1 MKLLLWSPLLL
12 LLVSTAMVVAD
23 FVDDDTREYTTTE
36 SSVDEGEEG
45 KKVGLRLPSCL
56 PFRKKEKFDVFISY
70 RRDNGQH
77 LAATIKDKLKAKGF
91 NDMDMDDPL
100 CRNNEGW
107 LKNLDDAVEASNNV
121 IPLLTNFSIRPQRPG
136 QMHREIRLAFAFK
149 KNIIPVYDHTFNINS
164 LNTDNTLPR
173 DMCKLADYDALPW
186 NTQLRDATVKL
197 LVDKIKLGNNYASQN
212 NGK

>member
-91 NDMDMDDPL
+91 N
-100 CRNNEGW
+100 
-107 LKNLDDAVEASNNV
+107 
-121 IPLLTNFSIRPQRPG
+121 
-136 QMHREIRLAFAFK
+136 IRLAFAFK

-173 DMCKLADYDALPW
+173 VG
-186 NTQLRDATVKL
+186 Q
-197 LVDKIKLGNNYASQN
+197 
-212 NGK
+212 